1 MVIQLKDK
9 TMNLADETPLWS
21 SVKPL
26 WNSVLQKYYTEKTQR
41 NTKKS

>member
-1 MVIQLKDK
+1 MRDK
-9 TMNLADETPLWS
+9 TIDLADETPLWS

-26 WNSVLQKYYTEKTQR
+26 WNSVLQKFYTEKTQR